1 MHLLVVRNPRYNHAD
16 TAPDFL
22 QRSLL
27 PALFPSP
34 HKSISQGLG
43 ADTTSPST
51 YFQSRL
57 PRGLRGSLRSSAL
70 DPTRLLSRTFKG
82 RGNQGLFSKKHPETT
97 PEQEQQPQGEELE
110 EFELVNREDLPIH
123 LDDESLACPN
133 PEPSTGETCK
143 PSDSSTILKQQSHS
157 RTKSALYRLKNL
169 SKASLHLSAFN
180 SGRQTVQSNRAA
192 EVSDIYLAFPRPPT
206 HIPTPI
212 ASAYATSSLA
222 SSTLVTANQELD
234 DTCSTLRVTPP
245 FTNEFI
251 LRGPPLVDSPSDF
264 DAHPELSSNP
274 TQTFEP
280 FTSTPALDFDVRI
293 SRKYTGSLKR
303 FRSLSRLLHGPFN
316 SHTSDISSGDTIRR
330 KRASSKATSLSLSVQ
345 SAFTE
350 PLHSSPSNLV
360 IEPAAEN
367 SSNPSEAALLVL
379 ARKAAIAGES
389 SSPAP
394 LPIPPPASDA
404 LHSEQVAK
412 PLHSE
417 QVEKPLHSEQ
427 VAKPF
432 PPIINHACVDP
443 SEFTASPSPFV
454 TSSLLSP
461 SSRTSFIPPS
471 PSWLSRNVQ
480 NRDLF
485 GYRTIFPPSRISL
498 LTDSEHLKIPEIST
512 YFTSALFAPDSP
524 RPLPVPIPF
533 LPVPPPHPLYAPA
546 SPYKPVL
553 QRVVTDIYLE
563 TPEVDRDSLATPR
576 SIAASCSSDS
586 GTSSIISSSAFV
598 SAHPS
603 PSAALYHRLSTI
615 SRISTERHRQ
625 SIATRKTRLNSASS
639 RRLSSKEN
647 RQSLNPL
654 FKELSQSPSSRKHFS
669 PSSNTLNL
677 SVPTSLSP
685 LPSENSFNLH
695 AIFTPSSQAQDSV
708 PLDSIPL
715 PKDLT
720 TLLETL
726 RLETSPP
733 PNRRVMD
740 YTAKNT
746 EHVDFGGEVDYS
758 GHQWFQEPPP
768 RPEPQPVV
776 EPYIPEQSVIMQNE
790 AFGFALGA
798 APNVLYG
805 RYKQYGQL
813 GVLAWC
819 SEFGELIDSLKELG
833 FRGNMFVTTRTQA
846 LRTCEEILKL
856 KLDIEM
862 QIILMYLSSQ
872 VARLRRFLDGERQ
885 WDDYPAPKFPLD
897 YRQYGPS

>member
-1 MHLLVVRNPRYNHAD
+1 MRN
-16 TAPDFL
+16 
-22 QRSLL
+22 
-27 PALFPSP
+27 
-34 HKSISQGLG
+34 
-43 ADTTSPST
+43 
-51 YFQSRL
+51 
-57 PRGLRGSLRSSAL
+57 SAHTL

-82 RGNQGLFSKKHPETT
+82 RGNQGLFSKKHPEATS
-97 PEQEQQPQGEELE
+97 EQEQQLQGQDVE

-123 LDDESLACPN
+123 LDDDPQARPN
-133 PEPSTGETCK
+133 PEPPESTGETFNK
-143 PSDSSTILKQQSHS
+143 PSSDPSTPPKQPAPS

-180 SGRQTVQSNRAA
+180 SGRQPVQSNRAA

-212 ASAYATSSLA
+212 ASAYATSSLT

-234 DTCSTLRVTPP
+234 ETCSTLRVSPP
-245 FTNEFI
+245 FTNQFN
-251 LRGPPLVDSPSDF
+251 LRSPPLVDSPSEF
-264 DAHPELSSNP
+264 DAHPELSSTP
-274 TQTFEP
+274 TQTSGP
-280 FTSTPALDFDVRI
+280 FTSATTLDFDVRN

-303 FRSLSRLLHGPFN
+303 LRSLSRLLHGPFN
-316 SHTSDISSGDTIRR
+316 SRISDVSSGNTIRSR
-330 KRASSKATSLSLSVQ
+330 RRASSKATSLSLSVQ

-350 PLHSSPSNLV
+350 PLHSSPSNFA

-367 SSNPSEAALLVL
+367 SSNPSEAALVVL
-379 ARKAAIAGES
+379 ARKAATTGES

-404 LHSEQVAK
+404 LHPEQVAK
-412 PLHSE
+412 SFSPVIRHS
-417 QVEKPLHSEQ
+417 
-427 VAKPF
+427 
-432 PPIINHACVDP
+432 CVDP
-443 SEFTASPSPFV
+443 SEFTASPSPFA
-454 TSSLLSP
+454 TNSLLSP

-485 GYRTIFPPSRISL
+485 DYRTIFPPSRISL
-498 LTDSEHLKIPEIST
+498 LTDSEHLKVPEIST

-533 LPVPPPHPLYAPA
+533 LPVPAPQHFYAPE
-546 SPYKPVL
+546 SPYKPVH

-576 SIAASCSSDS
+576 SIAESSS
-586 GTSSIISSSAFV
+586 STSSIISSSAFV
-598 SAHPS
+598 SAQPS
-603 PSAALYHRLSTI
+603 PSTVFYHRLSTI
-615 SRISTERHRQ
+615 SRVSAERHRQ
-625 SIATRKTRLNSASS
+625 SIAARKTRLNSPGS

-654 FKELSQSPSSRKHFS
+654 FKELSQSSSSRKHFS

-685 LPSENSFNLH
+685 LPSENSLNLH
-695 AIFTPSSQAQDSV
+695 AIFTPSSQAQDPV

-715 PKDLT
+715 PRDLA

-733 PNRRVMD
+733 PNRRIMD
-740 YTAKNT
+740 YTAKNA

>member
-1 MHLLVVRNPRYNHAD
+1 M
-16 TAPDFL
+16 
-22 QRSLL
+22 
-27 PALFPSP
+27 
-34 HKSISQGLG
+34 
-43 ADTTSPST
+43 
-51 YFQSRL
+51 
-57 PRGLRGSLRSSAL
+57 RSSAHTL

-82 RGNQGLFSKKHPETT
+82 RGNQGLFSKKHTETT
-97 PEQEQQPQGEELE
+97 LEQEQQRQGEELE
-110 EFELVNREDLPIH
+110 EFELVNREDLPVS
-123 LDDESLACPN
+123 LDDESLARPD
-133 PEPSTGETCK
+133 PEPSTGETCNK
-143 PSDSSTILKQQSHS
+143 PSSDPSTPPKRPAPS

-169 SKASLHLSAFN
+169 SKASLHLSGFN

-222 SSTLVTANQELD
+222 SSTLITANQELD
-234 DTCSTLRVTPP
+234 ETCSTLRVSPP

-251 LRGPPLVDSPSDF
+251 LRSPPLVDSPFDF
-264 DAHPELSSNP
+264 DANPELSSTP
-274 TQTFEP
+274 TQISAP
-280 FTSTPALDFDVRI
+280 FTSPTTLDFDVRS
-293 SRKYTGSLKR
+293 SRRYTGSLKR
-303 FRSLSRLLHGPFN
+303 FRSLSRLLHSPLD
-316 SHTSDISSGDTIRR
+316 SRISDVSSGNTIRSR
-330 KRASSKATSLSLSVQ
+330 RRVSSKATSLSLSVQ

-350 PLHSSPSNLV
+350 PLHSCPSNPV
-360 IEPAAEN
+360 IEPAVEN
-367 SSNPSEAALLVL
+367 SSNPSEAALVVL
-379 ARKAAIAGES
+379 ARKAAITGES

-404 LHSEQVAK
+404 LH
-412 PLHSE
+412 P
-417 QVEKPLHSEQ
+417 EQ

-432 PPIINHACVDP
+432 PSVTKHACVDP
-443 SEFTASPSPFV
+443 SEFTASPSPFT

-485 GYRTIFPPSRISL
+485 DYRSIFPPSRISL

-524 RPLPVPIPF
+524 RPLPVPISL
-533 LPVPPPHPLYAPA
+533 LPVPPPQPLYAPE
-546 SPYKPVL
+546 SPCKPVL

-563 TPEVDRDSLATPR
+563 TPEVDRDSLATPH
-576 SIAASCSSDS
+576 SIAESSSGDSC
-586 GTSSIISSSAFV
+586 TSSIISSSAFV
-598 SAHPS
+598 SAQPS
-603 PSAALYHRLSTI
+603 PSPIFYHRLSTV
-615 SRISTERHRQ
+615 SRISAERHRQ
-625 SIATRKTRLNSASS
+625 SIAARKTRLNSSGS

-654 FKELSQSPSSRKHFS
+654 FKELSPSSSSRKHFS

-685 LPSENSFNLH
+685 LPSEHSSNLH
-695 AIFTPSSQAQDSV
+695 AIFTPQTQGSA

-726 RLETSPP
+726 RLENSPP
-733 PNRRVMD
+733 PNRQIMD
-740 YTAKNT
+740 FTAKNA

-768 RPEPQPVV
+768 RPEPQPVA

-885 WDDYPAPKFPLD
+885 WDDYPAPKFPLPF
-897 YRQYGPS
+897 GLSAV

>member
-1 MHLLVVRNPRYNHAD
+1 LHLLVVRNPRYNHAD

-27 PALFPSP
+27 PALFSSP
-34 HKSISQGLG
+34 YKSISQGLG

-57 PRGLRGSLRSSAL
+57 PRGLRGSLRSSAHTF
-70 DPTRLLSRTFKG
+70 DPTRLLSLTFKG
-82 RGNQGLFSKKHPETT
+82 RGNFSKKHQETT
-97 PEQEQQPQGEELE
+97 TEQEQQLQGEDPE
-110 EFELVNREDLPIH
+110 EFELVNREDLPVH
-123 LDDESLACPN
+123 LDDESLARPN
-133 PEPSTGETCK
+133 PESSTGETCNK
-143 PSDSSTILKQQSHS
+143 PSSDPSTPPKQPGHS

-180 SGRQTVQSNRAA
+180 PGRQTVQSNRAA

-212 ASAYATSSLA
+212 ASAYATSSFA

-234 DTCSTLRVTPP
+234 DTCSTLRVSPP

-251 LRGPPLVDSPSDF
+251 LRGPPLVDSPSDL
-264 DAHPELSSNP
+264 DANPELSSTP
-274 TQTFEP
+274 TQTSGP
-280 FTSTPALDFDVRI
+280 FISDNTLDFDVR
-293 SRKYTGSLKR
+293 SSHKDTGSLKR

-316 SHTSDISSGDTIRR
+316 SRVSDVSSGGTIRSR
-330 KRASSKATSLSLSVQ
+330 RRVSSKATSLSLSVQ

-350 PLHSSPSNLV
+350 PLHSSPSNPV

-367 SSNPSEAALLVL
+367 SSNPSEAALVVL
-379 ARKAAIAGES
+379 ARRAAITGES

-404 LHSEQVAK
+404 LH
-412 PLHSE
+412 P
-417 QVEKPLHSEQ
+417 EQ

-432 PPIINHACVDP
+432 PSVINHACVDP
-443 SEFTASPSPFV
+443 SELTASPSPFT

-485 GYRTIFPPSRISL
+485 DYRTIFPPSRISL
-498 LTDSEHLKIPEIST
+498 LTDSEHLKVPEIST

-533 LPVPPPHPLYAPA
+533 LPVPPPQPLYAPA

-576 SIAASCSSDS
+576 SLAESSSSDS

-598 SAHPS
+598 SAQPS

-625 SIATRKTRLNSASS
+625 SIAARKTRLSSPGS

-654 FKELSQSPSSRKHFS
+654 FKELSQSSSSRKHFS

-685 LPSENSFNLH
+685 LPSENSLNLH
-695 AIFTPSSQAQDSV
+695 AIFTPSSRAQDCAPPDSV
-708 PLDSIPL
+708 PL

-720 TLLETL
+720 ALLETL

-733 PNRRVMD
+733 PNRRIMD
-740 YTAKNT
+740 YTAKNA

-872 VARLRRFLDGERQ
+872 VMRLRRFLDGERQ

>member
-27 PALFPSP
+27 PALFSSP
-34 HKSISQGLG
+34 YKSISQGLG

-57 PRGLRGSLRSSAL
+57 PRGLRGSLRSSAQTL

-97 PEQEQQPQGEELE
+97 QEQEQQLQGEDPE

-123 LDDESLACPN
+123 LDDEPLACPN
-133 PEPSTGETCK
+133 PEPSTGETCNK
-143 PSDSSTILKQQSHS
+143 PSSDPSTPPKPPTHS

-212 ASAYATSSLA
+212 ASAYATSSFT

-234 DTCSTLRVTPP
+234 DTCSTLRVSPP

-251 LRGPPLVDSPSDF
+251 LRGPPLVDSPSDL
-264 DAHPELSSNP
+264 DGNPELSSTP
-274 TQTFEP
+274 TQTSGP
-280 FTSTPALDFDVRI
+280 FTSATALDFDVRS
-293 SRKYTGSLKR
+293 SRKDSGSLKR
-303 FRSLSRLLHGPFN
+303 FGSLSRLLHGPFN
-316 SHTSDISSGDTIRR
+316 SHTSDVSSGDTIRSR

-350 PLHSSPSNLV
+350 PLHSSTSNLV

-367 SSNPSEAALLVL
+367 SSNLSEAALVVL
-379 ARKAAIAGES
+379 ARKAAITGES

-394 LPIPPPASDA
+394 LPIPPPASNA
-404 LHSEQVAK
+404 LH
-412 PLHSE
+412 P
-417 QVEKPLHSEQ
+417 EQ

-432 PPIINHACVDP
+432 PVIDHACVDP
-443 SEFTASPSPFV
+443 SEFTASPSPFA

-485 GYRTIFPPSRISL
+485 DYRTIFPSSRISL
-498 LTDSEHLKIPEIST
+498 LTDSEHLKVPEIST

-533 LPVPPPHPLYAPA
+533 LPVPSPQPLYAPA
-546 SPYKPVL
+546 SPYKPGL
-553 QRVVTDIYLE
+553 QRVVTDIYLG
-563 TPEVDRDSLATPR
+563 TPEVDQDSLATPR
-576 SIAASCSSDS
+576 SIAESSSSDS

-598 SAHPS
+598 SAQPS

-615 SRISTERHRQ
+615 SRISAERHRQ
-625 SIATRKTRLNSASS
+625 SIAARKTRLSSPGS

-654 FKELSQSPSSRKHFS
+654 FKELSPSSSSRKQFS

-695 AIFTPSSQAQDSV
+695 AIFTPSSQAQGSA

-733 PNRRVMD
+733 PNRRIMD
-740 YTAKNT
+740 YTAKNA

-768 RPEPQPVV
+768 RPEPPPVV

-885 WDDYPAPKFPLD
+885 WDDYPVPKFPLD